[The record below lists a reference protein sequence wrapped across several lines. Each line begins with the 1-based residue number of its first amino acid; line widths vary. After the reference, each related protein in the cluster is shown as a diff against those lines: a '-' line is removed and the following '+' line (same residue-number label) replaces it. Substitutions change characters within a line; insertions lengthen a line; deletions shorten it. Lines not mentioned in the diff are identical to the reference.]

1 MPRTKTMG
9 RAANGVGS
17 IRKKSV
23 QKNGKTYT
31 YYEARATVGFAPG
44 TGKQIQRSITGKT
57 QKEVAQKLRQITASL
72 DDGTYKTP
80 CKLTVGEWLDIW
92 TQDYLGGVKAS
103 TAYLYKKNVELYIV
117 PHLGNIKLEALNT
130 HTVQHFYNQLVS
142 PTDPAVNPL
151 SAKTVKNIHGVFHK
165 AMQQAV
171 LIGYL
176 RYNPADACILP
187 RIERKKI
194 KPFDDAQITAFLT
207 AIQGN
212 RFETL
217 FILTLF
223 TGMREGEVLGLTWD
237 CIDFHT
243 GIISV
248 EKQMQL
254 HQDKGSKGYEL
265 VSPKNG
271 RSRTIA
277 AAQTVL
283 ARLQQQCRWQMQ
295 QKLLLGS
302 DWQNPEGLVFTNEFG
317 THLTKPTVYR
327 EYKRIVA
334 AIGCPDARFH
344 DLRHSYAVAAIRAG
358 DDIKTVQ
365 GNLGHATAAFTLD
378 VYGHV
383 TDQMKRESADR
394 MERFIRTVSAG

>member
-1 MPRTKTMG
+1 MPRTKTG
-9 RAANGVGS
+9 KGAGGAGS
-17 IRKKSV
+17 IRKITTTR
-23 QKNGKTYT
+23 NGKTYT
-31 YYEARATVGFAPG
+31 YWQGRYTEGFDPG

-72 DDGTYKTP
+72 DDGTYKAP

-92 TQDYLGGVKAS
+92 TQDYLGGVKSS
-103 TAYLYKKNVELYIV
+103 TAYLYKKNVELYIA
-117 PHLGNIKLEALNT
+117 PRLGNIKLESLNA
-130 HTVQHFYNQLVS
+130 HTVQHFYNELVS

-283 ARLQQQCRWQMQ
+283 ARLQQQRRWQMQ

-344 DLRHSYAVAAIRAG
+344 DLRHSYAVATIRAG

>member
-1 MPRTKTMG
+1 MPRTKTG
-9 RAANGVGS
+9 KGAGGAGS
-17 IRKKSV
+17 IRKITTT
-23 QKNGKTYT
+23 KNGKTYT
-31 YYEARATVGFAPG
+31 YWQGRYTEGFDPG

-103 TAYLYKKNVELYIV
+103 TAYLYKKNVELYIA
-117 PHLGNIKLEALNT
+117 PHLGNIKLEALNA
-130 HTVQHFYNQLVS
+130 HTIQHFYNQLVS

-194 KPFDDAQITAFLT
+194 KPFDDTQISAFLT

-283 ARLQQQCRWQMQ
+283 ARLQQQHRWQMQ

>member
-1 MPRTKTMG
+1 MPRTKTG
-9 RAANGVGS
+9 KGAGGAGS
-17 IRKKSV
+17 IRKITTT
-23 QKNGKTYT
+23 KNGKTYT
-31 YYEARATVGFAPG
+31 YWQGRYTEGFDPG

-72 DDGTYKTP
+72 DDGTYKAP

-103 TAYLYKKNVELYIV
+103 TAYLYKKNVELYNV

-271 RSRTIA
+271 RSRTIT

-283 ARLQQQCRWQMQ
+283 ARLQQQRRWQMQ

>member
-1 MPRTKTMG
+1 MVCIMHRAKLTLAQWLELWTKT
-9 RAANGVGS
+9 
-17 IRKKSV
+17 
-23 QKNGKTYT
+23 
-31 YYEARATVGFAPG
+31 
-44 TGKQIQRSITGKT
+44 
-57 QKEVAQKLRQITASL
+57 
-72 DDGTYKTP
+72 
-80 CKLTVGEWLDIW
+80 
-92 TQDYLGGVKAS
+92 YLGGVNQNSAHLQVGHQ
-103 TAYLYKKNVELYIV
+103 TAYPASVGSSAAGGVERADDT
-117 PHLGNIKLEALNT
+117 G
-130 HTVQHFYNQLVS
+130 FYNVMGVPSEQ
-142 PTDPAVNPL
+142 NPKGL
-151 SAKTVKNIHGVFHK
+151 SAKTVKNVHGVLHK
-165 AMQQAV
+165 ALQQAV

-194 KPFDDAQITAFLT
+194 KPFDDAQVTAFLN

-283 ARLQQQCRWQMQ
+283 ARLQQQRRWQMQ
-295 QKLLLGS
+295 QNFCWAATGKIRKGWSL
-302 DWQNPEGLVFTNEFG
+302 PTNSVH
-317 THLTKPTVYR
+317 T
-327 EYKRIVA
+327 
-334 AIGCPDARFH
+334 
-344 DLRHSYAVAAIRAG
+344 
-358 DDIKTVQ
+358 
-365 GNLGHATAAFTLD
+365 
-378 VYGHV
+378 
-383 TDQMKRESADR
+383 
-394 MERFIRTVSAG
+394 

>member
-1 MPRTKTMG
+1 MPRTKTG
-9 RAANGVGS
+9 KGADGTGS
-17 IRKKSV
+17 IRKITTT
-23 QKNGKTYT
+23 KNGKTYT
-31 YYEARATVGFAPG
+31 YWQGRYTEGFDPG

-92 TQDYLGGVKAS
+92 TRDYLGGVKAS
-103 TAYLYKKNVELYIV
+103 TAYLYKKNVELYIA
-117 PHLGNIKLEALNT
+117 PHLGNIKLEALNA
-130 HTVQHFYNQLVS
+130 HTIQHFYNQLVS

-237 CIDFHT
+237 CIDFHA

-283 ARLQQQCRWQMQ
+283 ARLQQQRRWQMQ

-317 THLTKPTVYR
+317 TYLTKPTVYR

-394 MERFIRTVSAG
+394 MERFIRTVSIG

>member
-1 MPRTKTMG
+1 MPRTKTG
-9 RAANGVGS
+9 KGAGGAGS
-17 IRKKSV
+17 IRKITTTR
-23 QKNGKTYT
+23 NGKTYT
-31 YYEARATVGFAPG
+31 YWQGRYTEGFDPG

-72 DDGTYKTP
+72 DDGTYKAP

-92 TQDYLGGVKAS
+92 TQDYLGGVKSS
-103 TAYLYKKNVELYIV
+103 TAYLYKKNVELYIT
-117 PHLGNIKLEALNT
+117 PHLGNIKLESLNA
-130 HTVQHFYNQLVS
+130 HTIQHFYNQLVS

-194 KPFDDAQITAFLT
+194 KPFDDTQISAFLT

-283 ARLQQQCRWQMQ
+283 ARLQQQRRWQMQ

-334 AIGCPDARFH
+334 AMGCPDARFH

-365 GNLGHATAAFTLD
+365 DNLGHATAAFTLD

>member
-1 MPRTKTMG
+1 MPRTKTG
-9 RAANGVGS
+9 KGAGGAGS
-17 IRKKSV
+17 IRKITTT
-23 QKNGKTYT
+23 KNGKTYT
-31 YYEARATVGFAPG
+31 YWQARYTEGFDPG

-57 QKEVAQKLRQITASL
+57 QKEVAQ
-72 DDGTYKTP
+72 
-80 CKLTVGEWLDIW
+80 
-92 TQDYLGGVKAS
+92 
-103 TAYLYKKNVELYIV
+103 
-117 PHLGNIKLEALNT
+117 
-130 HTVQHFYNQLVS
+130 
-142 PTDPAVNPL
+142 
-151 SAKTVKNIHGVFHK
+151 
-165 AMQQAV
+165 AV
-171 LIGYL
+171 LVGYL
-176 RYNPADACILP
+176 RYNPADACVLP

-207 AIQGN
+207 AIQGS

-223 TGMREGEVLGLTWD
+223 TGMREGEVMGLTWD
-237 CIDFHT
+237 CIDFTT

-271 RSRTIA
+271 RCRTIA

-283 ARLQQQCRWQMQ
+283 IRLQKQRHWQARQQ
-295 QKLLLGS
+295 LLLGS

-334 AIGCPDARFH
+334 AIGCPEARFH
-344 DLRHSYAVAAIRAG
+344 DLRHSYAVAALRAG
-358 DDIKTVQ
+358 DDVKTVQ

-394 MERFIRTVSAG
+394 MERFIQSISAG

>member
-1 MPRTKTMG
+1 MPRTKTG
-9 RAANGVGS
+9 KGAGGAGS
-17 IRKKSV
+17 IRKITTT
-23 QKNGKTYT
+23 KNGKTYT
-31 YYEARATVGFAPG
+31 YWQGRYTEGFDPG

-72 DDGTYKTP
+72 DDGTYKAP

-130 HTVQHFYNQLVS
+130 HTVQLFYNQLVS

>member
-1 MPRTKTMG
+1 MPRTKTG
-9 RAANGVGS
+9 KGAGGAGS
-17 IRKKSV
+17 IRKITTT
-23 QKNGKTYT
+23 KNGKTYT
-31 YYEARATVGFAPG
+31 YWQGRYTEGFDPG

-72 DDGTYKTP
+72 DDGTYKAP

-223 TGMREGEVLGLTWD
+223 TGMREGKVLGLTWD

>member
-1 MPRTKTMG
+1 MPRTKTG
-9 RAANGVGS
+9 KGAGGAGS
-17 IRKKSV
+17 IRKITTTR
-23 QKNGKTYT
+23 NGKTYIYWQGRYT
-31 YYEARATVGFAPG
+31 EGFDPG

-72 DDGTYKTP
+72 DDGTYKAP

-92 TQDYLGGVKAS
+92 TQDYLVSVKPRTVDS
-103 TAYLYKKNVELYIV
+103 YKTTVEN
-117 PHLGNIKLEALNT
+117 HLKPAFAAMKLDALKT
-130 HTVQHFYNQLVS
+130 QDVQRFYNSLQVECG
-142 PTDPAVNPL
+142 DRKPL
-151 SAKTVKNIHGVFHK
+151 SAKSVRNIHGVFHK

-171 LIGYL
+171 KLGHI
-176 RYNPADACILP
+176 RTNPADPCDLP
-187 RIERKKI
+187 RAVRKDI
-194 KPFDDAQITAFLT
+194 HPLDNEAIARFLKVARGHRYE
-207 AIQGN
+207 AIYV
-212 RFETL
+212 
-217 FILTLF
+217 LTLF
-223 TGMREGEVLGLTWD
+223 TGLREGEVLGLTWD
-237 CIDFHT
+237 CINFHT

-271 RSRTIA
+271 RSRTIV

-283 ARLQQQCRWQMQ
+283 ARLQQQRRWQMQ

-317 THLTKPTVYR
+317 TYLTKPTVYR

-334 AIGCPDARFH
+334 AIGCPNARFH
-344 DLRHSYAVAAIRAG
+344 DLRHSYAVAAIRAR

-383 TDQMKRESADR
+383 TDQMKRESADK
-394 MERFIRTVSAG
+394 MEDFIRRVSQG